1 MGSEWEMKT
10 IRERFEEIW
19 PVPEG
24 VYWHDGFCEYMPTDP
39 ASEYHLEAAV
49 AIDLRL
55 DTFTR
60 CQETTALYLCLIDEL
75 VQLLQW
81 YVDEDEIHEG
91 DPENKYWVDGK
102 HEAEA
107 LLYRAKQIMEQKK

>member
-1 MGSEWEMKT
+1 MN

-19 PVPEG
+19 PVPEEIFWSEG
-24 VYWHDGFCEYMPTDP
+24 HGEYWPVSNGPHDAHIAEQWD
-39 ASEYHLEAAV
+39 A
-49 AIDLRL
+49 RL

-60 CQETTALYLCLIDEL
+60 CQETTSIHMSLIDEL
-75 VQLLQW
+75 AQSLQW
-81 YVDEDEIHEG
+81 YVDEDEINEG

-107 LLYRAKQIMEQKK
+107 LLDSAKQITEQKK